1 MKTGSSKKV
10 YPLMKV
16 DTPFFISCLR
26 KKHVGFTV
34 LYKKK
39 YIMAPSSEKKK
50 KKLCIG
56 VRVGFKK
63 AGCSE
68 GILMIPHLFL

>member
-16 DTPFFISCLR
+16 DIPFFISCLR

-39 YIMAPSSEKKK
+39 YIMAPSSEKKNFASRFESVL
-50 KKLCIG
+50 KKL
-56 VRVGFKK
+56 VVLKGF
-63 AGCSE
+63 
-68 GILMIPHLFL
+68 

>member
-39 YIMAPSSEKKK
+39 IHHGTILRKKK
-50 KKLCIG
+50 SFASGFESVLKKL
-56 VRVGFKK
+56 VVLKGF
-63 AGCSE
+63 
-68 GILMIPHLFL
+68 

>member
-39 YIMAPSSEKKK
+39 IHHGTILRKK